1 MFDGDISHG
10 IVAWAGEAGGDG
22 GEGGGRCGLA
32 PVHLHPRHGDLQLG
46 LQE

>member
-1 MFDGDISHG
+1 MFDGDIGHG

-32 PVHLHPRHGDLQLG
+32 PVHLCPLHGDQQLG
-46 LQE
+46 L